1 MITIK
6 NKEKIKG
13 TKFLVHSNEF
23 TIIEMDEADNYTYK
37 ITVKYYERVTYQT
50 GNITTPGLREVFTF
64 LKLNRIIDNS
74 YGTYLKLNRIIDNSY
89 GTYILTYDEMDGM
102 VSLNLSQIKS
112 LKSFILAIRTLI
124 VNNF

>member
-37 ITVKYYERVTYQT
+37 ITVKYYERVTYQN
-50 GNITTPGLREVFTF
+50 GLFITTPGLREVFTF
-64 LKLNRIIDNS
+64 
-74 YGTYLKLNRIIDNSY
+74 LKLNRIIDNSY

-102 VSLNLSQIKS
+102 VSLNLFQIKS

>member
-74 YGTYLKLNRIIDNSY
+74 YGTY
-89 GTYILTYDEMDGM
+89 ILTYDEMDGM
-102 VSLNLSQIKS
+102 ASLNLFQIKS

>member
-23 TIIEMDEADNYTYK
+23 TIIEMDDADNYTYK

-50 GNITTPGLREVFTF
+50 GNITTPGLREVFKV
-64 LKLNRIIDNS
+64 LKLNRKKCNRPNS
-74 YGTYLKLNRIIDNSY
+74 GGNSIY
-89 GTYILTYDEMDGM
+89 KHNHYILSDEMNKS
-102 VSLNLSQIKS
+102 VLINLCEIKS
-112 LKSFILAIRTLI
+112 FRKFVCAIQKFI
-124 VNNF
+124 VDNF